1 MILVVYN
8 SILVIIDRLIKYIY
22 FILYMK
28 SSILEDLVYAFLRI
42 IVLVYNMPKE
52 IILDK
57 DKLFI
62 SKFF

>member
-1 MILVVYN
+1 
-8 SILVIIDRLIKYIY
+8 
-22 FILYMK
+22 MK